1 MLLLRNEYL
10 HFTNGKKKYYKVL
23 KDLLSNRIR
32 DSNMPDIINIYSIY
46 ILTVIINYITNA
58 LKL

>member
-10 HFTNGKKKYYKVL
+10 HFTNGKKKYCKVL

>member
-32 DSNMPDIINIYSIY
+32 DSNMPDIINIYNIY
-46 ILTVIINYITNA
+46 INSHH
-58 LKL
+58 

>member
-10 HFTNGKKKYYKVL
+10 HFTNGKKNTKVL

-32 DSNMPDIINIYSIY
+32 DSNMPDIINIYNIY